1 MQGRVEQTKADK
13 KEVITLHLRSVHYL
27 LHARTIERNQLIL
40 YLSEI
45 DQRLK
50 YIFHLMAIV
59 AIEVVIFFCIYR
71 SPLKGGKDVR
81 KPTRNRQAPSTRNLK
96 DVRKKFQAKGTHS
109 KVNQTEKA
117 IHSTGDVQET
127 YTQNKTEKKE
137 KKRHIFLR
145 VKGKDETYGRE

>member
-1 MQGRVEQTKADK
+1 K
-13 KEVITLHLRSVHYL
+13 TLRLGSILRSSL
-27 LHARTIERNQLIL
+27 LHARTIGRNQLIL

-50 YIFHLMAIV
+50 YTFHLMAIV